1 MACVT
6 CRPHFQGRGERAHN
20 MINDQGVTMYYD
32 DFTMQPKTRAS
43 VKTREVQEL
52 IRQRD
57 RFLSDNPDLMT
68 TQEEID
74 RMLSTTFDPVL
85 RLEILFML
93 ISEKLGEMRA
103 VSAEI
108 LKLAERVVRE

>member
-1 MACVT
+1 
-6 CRPHFQGRGERAHN
+6 
-20 MINDQGVTMYYD
+20 
-32 DFTMQPKTRAS
+32 
-43 VKTREVQEL
+43 
-52 IRQRD
+52 
-57 RFLSDNPDLMT
+57 MT

-103 VSAEI
+103 VFEEV
-108 LKLAERVVRE
+108 LNLAERVVKE